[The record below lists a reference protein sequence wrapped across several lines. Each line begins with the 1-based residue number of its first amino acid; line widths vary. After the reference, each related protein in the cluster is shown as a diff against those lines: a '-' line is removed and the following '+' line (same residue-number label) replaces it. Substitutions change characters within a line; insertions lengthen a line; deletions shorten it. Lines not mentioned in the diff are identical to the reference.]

1 MFGVQ
6 RCLDRDRRDLLWGI
20 VYVRRC
26 LLYLISQK
34 YRLQATL
41 DDLPGSMWAS
51 CVVSFGGGA
60 GTQHITTRIC
70 IQSANIMGSRGVFT
84 HVHKNI
90 SALSPCPCTHWRSQ
104 MPTNH
109 PEHLRRR
116 SLAALRE
123 SALSKRKWMYSGSTR
138 VKHHGV
144 VSYPRSSSQR
154 PTAWLHSTR
163 DA

>member
-6 RCLDRDRRDLLWGI
+6 RCLDRDRRDLLWG
-20 VYVRRC
+20 VMYVRPC
-26 LLYLISQK
+26 LLYLIPQT
-34 YRLQATL
+34 YRLPATL
-41 DDLPGSMWAS
+41 DDQPGMWAS
-51 CVVSFGGGA
+51 FVRLPSVGASARSISLFSFACNQQTFCDPVEYLFMYMPVSVPIHTLEELNA
-60 GTQHITTRIC
+60 HEP
-70 IQSANIMGSRGVFT
+70 SRT
-84 HVHKNI
+84 
-90 SALSPCPCTHWRSQ
+90 
-104 MPTNH
+104 
-109 PEHLRRR
+109 
-116 SLAALRE
+116 LAAAKPGSP